1 MQKASKNSSK
11 STKKHQKVHR
21 QKEPEKSTATQAI
34 SQTAPQPINQA
45 MASNSTVAKQQQM
58 PTPKL
63 KLGGAV
69 GTSEIFLEKWSLEIR
84 RAKTHQTFRIR

>member
-1 MQKASKNSSK
+1 MQKTSKNSSK
-11 STKKHQKVHR
+11 STKKHQKVRR

-69 GTSEIFLEKWSLEIR
+69 GTFEIFLEKWGLSRSAGPKHTKFLG
-84 RAKTHQTFRIR
+84 

>member
-11 STKKHQKVHR
+11 STKKHQKVRR

-63 KLGGAV
+63 YLGGAV
-69 GTSEIFLEKWSLEIR
+69 GTSEIFLEKWGLSRSAWPKHTNFLG
-84 RAKTHQTFRIR
+84 

>member
-11 STKKHQKVHR
+11 STKKHQKVR
-21 QKEPEKSTATQAI
+21 QQKEPEKSTASQAI

-45 MASNSTVAKQQQM
+45 IASNSTVAKQQQM

-69 GTSEIFLEKWSLEIR
+69 GTSEIFLEKWGLSRSAGPKHTKFLG
-84 RAKTHQTFRIR
+84 